1 MLTPRQESVSV
12 MDDTGQKSKYA
23 EQQLLF
29 ELVLIPLAAVTG
41 AYGLALAMTRIVALL
56 SGLRLGTAYYVS
68 ILPVALLA
76 AWATVLCVLFNLPF
90 TLRLADL
97 AASYGITLLLLK
109 AGGPITPGVIK
120 YTETVHIVKADQ
132 VLLLTCTAAWAL
144 TSLLTHV
151 VKHVIPWQRLM
162 ASNPDLARRLGEE
175 RFQRQVYRK
184 KHAELATKRAWH
196 TVYRSMSLLFAVMF
210 IAAVFGKGAA
220 IAGDTTLTWAGL
232 IAAFGLLIYMALVQ
246 LTARNRLLELGTWV
260 KAPSNYGAVWVQAAL
275 LPVLI
280 AITLGVLLPADI
292 SPLTRIDGAKIG
304 NWLGLMFYHSMR
316 RDAFNHTLLDASP
329 QRRPIMSGGGGGSA
343 MSALITLAAYGIA
356 IAFLIICMR
365 SAWLLLTGE
374 RERARR
380 MWRLLVAIVTLP
392 LRLLPLFIASLFKR
406 VRTLTAD
413 RINSRNKAAA
423 AVGTHRRTGV
433 KRPKRTLPNNLV
445 FYIRYIYTRLLQE
458 AAKGGL
464 QRLRQE
470 TALEFAQRLA
480 GSVPEAET
488 AAQEITEVY
497 CRVRYTTAH
506 PPESWRSDVLRLFR
520 RVAQDLRRKRR
531 RRPH

>member
-184 KHAELATKRAWH
+184 SMPTGDQASLAH
-196 TVYRSMSLLFAVMF
+196 GLSQHESIVRSDVHRR
-210 IAAVFGKGAA
+210 VFGKGAA
-220 IAGDTTLTWAGL
+220 IAGDTLSPGRPDRRIRFADLHGFGTINRSQPSIGAGNM
-232 IAAFGLLIYMALVQ
+232 GESAL
-246 LTARNRLLELGTWV
+246 
-260 KAPSNYGAVWVQAAL
+260 NYGAVWVQAAVAGAHRHNTRCSAAGGHQ
-275 LPVLI
+275 PVD
-280 AITLGVLLPADI
+280 P
-292 SPLTRIDGAKIG
+292 
-304 NWLGLMFYHSMR
+304 Y
-316 RDAFNHTLLDASP
+316 
-329 QRRPIMSGGGGGSA
+329 
-343 MSALITLAAYGIA
+343 
-356 IAFLIICMR
+356 
-365 SAWLLLTGE
+365 
-374 RERARR
+374 
-380 MWRLLVAIVTLP
+380 
-392 LRLLPLFIASLFKR
+392 
-406 VRTLTAD
+406 
-413 RINSRNKAAA
+413 
-423 AVGTHRRTGV
+423 
-433 KRPKRTLPNNLV
+433 
-445 FYIRYIYTRLLQE
+445 
-458 AAKGGL
+458 
-464 QRLRQE
+464 
-470 TALEFAQRLA
+470 
-480 GSVPEAET
+480 
-488 AAQEITEVY
+488 
-497 CRVRYTTAH
+497 
-506 PPESWRSDVLRLFR
+506 
-520 RVAQDLRRKRR
+520 
-531 RRPH
+531 